1 MGHVTCIS
9 RWVKGNL
16 EGLPQFVERADRSGH
31 RAMAFDGSLLSGMCV
46 AGCVAVCVAV
56 FCSVLQCVAECMV
69 CKLPQHPLQCVAA
82 CCSVFEWM
90 L

>member
-46 AGCVAVCVAV
+46 AGCVAVCGAVCGAVCVAV
-56 FCSVLQCVAECMV
+56 CGAV
-69 CKLPQHPLQCVAA
+69 CVAA
-82 CCSVFEWM
+82 CCSVCCSM
-90 L
+90 RI